1 MFPVGKAS
9 GGEFF
14 AAGRVKGLLEYEGK
28 RMGVEPEDCDGM
40 TFHWLLKKSDMGRE
54 WRVFRKNNHASGI
67 GRIKRMAL
75 HLMFIK
81 IRV

>member
-14 AAGRVKGLLEYEGK
+14 AAGRVKGFLEYEGK

-40 TFHWLLKKSDMGRE
+40 TFHWLLKKNDMGRE
-54 WRVFRKNNHASGI
+54 WRVSRKIIMLRAFEGLNGWRCI
-67 GRIKRMAL
+67 
-75 HLMFIK
+75 
-81 IRV
+81 

>member
-1 MFPVGKAS
+1 
-9 GGEFF
+9 
-14 AAGRVKGLLEYEGK
+14 
-28 RMGVEPEDCDGM
+28 MGVEPEDCDGM
-40 TFHWLLKKSDMGRE
+40 TFHWLLKKNDMGRE

-75 HLMFIK
+75 HLMLIK